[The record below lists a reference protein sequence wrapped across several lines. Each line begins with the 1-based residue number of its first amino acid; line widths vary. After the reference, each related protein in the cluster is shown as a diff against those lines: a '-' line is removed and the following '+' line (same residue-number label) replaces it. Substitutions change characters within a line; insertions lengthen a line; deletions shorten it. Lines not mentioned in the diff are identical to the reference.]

1 MPEAQSSE
9 PVAAAFTREGRFLDR
24 LSAAADLTAAGAFG
38 EAEAEI
44 LRALSVTPLDVRALK
59 LLALVR
65 FKLGRLVEARTVC
78 RDIAVALPDDPGI
91 RLKLGLIAL
100 KLDQI
105 DESVREL
112 ELATRLAPGDL
123 RAWSYLGFAYARLG
137 ETERAAAAFRRAG
150 QEDRAAE
157 AEQGHPLTQ
166 SAPFAS
172 PSPTPSPSSS
182 LSPAGVSMDEASAPR
197 TDPEHFFPP
206 SHGGWAMNPASPL
219 FAYAMARLAPS
230 IAAVGAPEAAAGSTT
245 RLAIGEEILVRAD
258 AVLACSGTSRWQV
271 ARRRVRG
278 RLTED
283 GLDTDEV
290 EHPPGRDGRDRMRF
304 FRVTG
309 EGEVLL
315 AAPLGRLV
323 SLRLQDDILY
333 LREDCVLAFEGTLSW
348 EYGDVPRGGV
358 TMLQFRGQGW
368 VAMRVEREPEAM
380 QVTRDRPLAVSA
392 PHLLGWVGP
401 VVTIGTRA
409 PAVGADD
416 PDPGARTSAPALR
429 LVCEGQGVVLID
441 PGAGLGAGFGAGFG
455 AETKDSR

>member
-24 LSAAADLTAAGAFG
+24 LSAAADLTAAGAFA
-38 EAEAEI
+38 EAEGEI

-123 RAWSYLGFAYARLG
+123 RAWSYLGFAHARRG
-137 ETERAAAAFRRAG
+137 EAERAAAAFRRAG

-157 AEQGHPLTQ
+157 AEQGHPLTP
-166 SAPFAS
+166 SAPFES
-172 PSPTPSPSSS
+172 PSLSPSSS
-182 LSPAGVSMDEASAPR
+182 LSPVGVSMDEASAPR

-230 IAAVGAPEAAAGSTT
+230 IASVSAREGAAGSTT

-258 AVLACSGTSRWQV
+258 AVLACSGSSRWQA

-278 RLTED
+278 RLTEE
-283 GLDTDEV
+283 GLDTDEA
-290 EHPPGRDGRDRMRF
+290 ERQPGQASRGRGRF

-315 AAPLGRLV
+315 TAPRGRLV
-323 SLRLQDDILY
+323 SLRLEDDILY

-416 PDPGARTSAPALR
+416 LAAGALTVAPALR

-441 PGAGLGAGFGAGFG
+441 PGAGFG